1 MLLHSFNC
9 CSCSAEIL
17 KLLPTTVSKRKSE
30 SVTFE
35 KFKDISFN
43 PLKTDKKTNNAM
55 VLAIIP
61 TDEMPVIMFIALFL
75 LKLIAYRLAM

>member
-1 MLLHSFNC
+1 M
-9 CSCSAEIL
+9 A
-17 KLLPTTVSKRKSE
+17 KKP
-30 SVTFE
+30 
-35 KFKDISFN
+35 
-43 PLKTDKKTNNAM
+43 TDKKTNNAM